1 MSGDFQ
7 DQFVRVSF
15 PPLKLVIP
23 TTQGVNMSLK
33 IHLDAHL
40 ECFPENCG
48 AFSDEHGERFH
59 QEMASMEIRFK
70 GKKGKNIAG
79 LLAEYCW
86 SIRRDTNPYVYK
98 RSDKKPK
105 YF

>member
-1 MSGDFQ
+1 
-7 DQFVRVSF
+7 
-15 PPLKLVIP
+15 
-23 TTQGVNMSLK
+23 MSLK
-33 IHLDAHL
+33 IHLLNAHL
-40 ECFPENCG
+40 ECFPGNYG

-70 GKKGKNIAG
+70 GKNIAR

-86 SIRRDTNPYVYK
+86 SIRRDTNPYLYK
-98 RSDKKPK
+98 QSYKKTK